1 MFLVR
6 YLHSKRIV
14 IQLVTLV
21 SNVLV
26 LITVLFYIIDADLHA
41 FNTEGNSIDD
51 IVAKIQLLFNA

>member
-6 YLHSKRIV
+6 YLYSKRIV
-14 IQLVTLV
+14 TQLVTLV

-41 FNTEGNSIDD
+41 FDTEGNSIDN
-51 IVAKIQLLFNA
+51 IVAKVQSLLNA